1 MQNLS
6 RRQFFTRGAAGAT
19 AAGYLSNG
27 ALALRAAPL
36 GLPIGCQVF
45 PVREQLTADFA
56 GTLKQIAGLGYRV
69 IEFCSPPSFVKM
81 GFASFVGMKASEIRD
96 TITGAGLQVVSCHF
110 QFTELKEHLD
120 ERIEFARELG
130 LKQMV
135 VATIPLWR
143 RDATMA
149 EWLQAADEMNKLGEQ
164 THKAGIQLGYHN
176 HNIEF
181 EKIGGVLIFDEL
193 MARFDKKLVKSQFQV
208 ADAFR
213 LGYDPVTYLKKYS
226 GRFLSLHLQDWLTAD
241 KKYVPV
247 GQGSIDWKS
256 LFMAAKASHPKN
268 YFVEMDMEALKAS
281 YGYLQGL
288 KV

>member
-1 MQNLS
+1 MLNLS
-6 RRQFFTRGAAGAT
+6 RRQFFARSAAGLT

-27 ALALRAAPL
+27 ALELRAAPL

-45 PVREQLTADFA
+45 PIREQLTADFA
-56 GTLKQIAGLGYRV
+56 GTLKEIAGVGYRV

-96 TITGAGLQVVSCHF
+96 KITGAGLQVVSCHF

-120 ERIEFARELG
+120 ERIEFAQELG

-176 HNIEF
+176 HHIEF
-181 EKIGGVLIFDEL
+181 EKIDGVLIFDEL
-193 MARFDKKLVKSQFQV
+193 MSRFDKKLVKSQFQV
-208 ADAFR
+208 ADAMR
-213 LGYDPVTYLKKYS
+213 LGYDPVTFLTKYP
-226 GRFLSLHLQDWLTAD
+226 GRFLSLHLQDWLIAE
-241 KKYVPV
+241 KKNVPI
-247 GQGSIDWKS
+247 GQGSIDWRKIFSAAGKS
-256 LFMAAKASHPKN
+256 HIKN